1 VSLVTGSLLFSQ
13 TASKYYLNT
22 MFRTKM
28 LLLLLAGLNM
38 AVYHLCTARTVSRW
52 DRALPPPAAVRVAGL
67 TSLALWTGVIVV
79 GRWIGFTLE

>member
-1 VSLVTGSLLFSQ
+1 VITGSLLFSQ

-28 LLLLLAGLNM
+28 LLLVLAGLNM
-38 AVYHLCTARTVSRW
+38 ALFHLITWRSVAAW
-52 DRALPPPAAVRVAGL
+52 DRRLPPPAAVRLAGF
-67 TSLALWTGVIVV
+67 TSLAFWTGVIVV